1 MKHLLN
7 LSWSLLFFLSLS
19 SDFFTGGKF
28 TSKGVDNDSKN
39 QLHTDN
45 IHNEEYRDIV
55 EPSDVVDVLVITPV
69 TWPQQD
75 VSNRTRRPKIL
86 AEKIPW
92 PKGRN
97 CCKALYHIVAHIF
110 SRRLHVVTPES
121 LVHIKEPEQCIK
133 VKQHDSKERGQL
145 QLEFVVGDS
154 PDDILQGVRPVNDI

>member
-19 SDFFTGGKF
+19 SDFFTGGNF

-45 IHNEEYRDIV
+45 IHNEEDRDIV

-86 AEKIPW
+86 AEKNTLAQ
-92 PKGRN
+92 G
-97 CCKALYHIVAHIF
+97 
-110 SRRLHVVTPES
+110 TP
-121 LVHIKEPEQCIK
+121 L
-133 VKQHDSKERGQL
+133 L
-145 QLEFVVGDS
+145 
-154 PDDILQGVRPVNDI
+154 